1 MQYSESS
8 KYAVF
13 IIFRLG
19 QARPWATTDSSG
31 VLSDHE
37 LFPVPLPCSPTHSF
51 SRLNRA
57 IFTPYLSPPFLSK
70 VLSLPLPIP
79 KLLHSTWSHVWPKP
93 KKKSLYWRLMLCKR
107 KITVGYDRLLWGFV
121 RPRTFP
127 CSSSL
132 LSYPFLFAVEPC
144 HFHPLPFSSI
154 PVQGTFSPTTYS
166 QTPSLDMVSCLA
178 NANNVIIS
186 ILQTVKSS

>member
-1 MQYSESS
+1 MNHPLRKENFSS

-51 SRLNRA
+51 SRLSRA
-57 IFTPYLSPPFLSK
+57 IFTPYLSPPSQSK
-70 VLSLPLPIP
+70 VLFLPLPIP

-93 KKKSLYWRLMLCKR
+93 K
-107 KITVGYDRLLWGFV
+107 TVGYDKLLWGFV

-132 LSYPFLFAVEPC
+132 LSYPEPYIGRVWPWSE
-144 HFHPLPFSSI
+144 PLGLGHVTHGRHLA
-154 PVQGTFSPTTYS
+154 PV
-166 QTPSLDMVSCLA
+166 
-178 NANNVIIS
+178 
-186 ILQTVKSS
+186 